1 MTTQRPHEPEQ
12 GASPTAA
19 PVEDRFCPDWG
30 QLEDLWMGRMAYT
43 SFVERHEYELGFQ
56 RFQQE
61 TRTQAQIEL
70 LEDLIQ
76 EHQPP
81 EGSSLADPS
90 IAISAV
96 IQQRL
101 SDRLEQLKLDR

>member
-1 MTTQRPHEPEQ
+1 MTTQRPHKPEQ
-12 GASPTAA
+12 EANPGAV
-19 PVEDRFCPDWG
+19 PVEDRFCPDWD

-61 TRTQAQIEL
+61 ARTQAQIDL

-90 IAISAV
+90 VAVSAV
-96 IQQRL
+96 IRHQL
-101 SDRLEQLKLDR
+101 SDRLVRLKLDR

>member
-1 MTTQRPHEPEQ
+1 MTTQGPHEPEQ
-12 GASPTAA
+12 GTSPRAV

-30 QLEDLWMGRMAYT
+30 QLEDLWMGRMDYT

-61 TRTQAQIEL
+61 ASTQAQIDL

-90 IAISAV
+90 VVISAM

-101 SDRLEQLKLDR
+101 TDRLEQLKLDR

>member
-1 MTTQRPHEPEQ
+1 MTTQGPHEPEQ
-12 GASPTAA
+12 GANPGAV

-30 QLEDLWMGRMAYT
+30 QLEDLWMGRMVYT

-61 TRTQAQIEL
+61 ARTQAQIDL

-90 IAISAV
+90 VAISAV

-101 SDRLEQLKLDR
+101 TDRLEQLKLDR

>member
-1 MTTQRPHEPEQ
+1 MTTQGPHEPEQ
-12 GASPTAA
+12 GTSPRAV

-61 TRTQAQIEL
+61 TRTQAQIDL

-90 IAISAV
+90 VAISAV
-96 IQQRL
+96 IRQQL
-101 SDRLEQLKLDR
+101 SDRLERLKLDR